1 VAACGHGSLWPHPV
15 HCRARRGA
23 STVGVTAP
31 DTSTLEVPVNTQSKA
46 RPGRS
51 RLARSTATVLAAAG
65 LATVSLV
72 ATSGMAQGRRG
83 GPVDDRGV
91 GGGR

>member
-1 VAACGHGSLWPHPV
+1 
-15 HCRARRGA
+15 
-23 STVGVTAP
+23 
-31 DTSTLEVPVNTQSKA
+31 VNTQSKA

-72 ATSGMAQGRRG
+72 ATSGMAQAAGVAPSTTVVSAVG
-83 GPVDDRGV
+83 ADLGPLAHPDLLWWPPSSVAISHV
-91 GGGR
+91 